1 MFLTSREATKAI
13 AKPARASSKRIFIV
27 SSRCSRLVCR
37 ITTCR
42 EISRVTSDIRVAGGE
57 RINAFGQRSLGDT
70 RLDVSPDSMSIRNI
84 LSTTGAELRE
94 GGSDKTRYR
103 RFSPC

>member
-1 MFLTSREATKAI
+1 MFLTSREAAKPI
-13 AKPARASSKRIFIV
+13 AKPARASSKRIFIIPPGV
-27 SSRCSRLVCR
+27 LDWFVR

-42 EISRVTSDIRVAGGE
+42 EISRVTSDIRVAGGK

-103 RFSPC
+103 Y